1 MVDAPPDA
9 VPSRE
14 QLVAQLWVAQ
24 QELAFA
30 IVEREAAKY
39 QLRLLEDAIDR
50 LILARHAALCARE
63 GTPS

>member
-1 MVDAPPDA
+1 MMPLRMPCPLASSSC
-9 VPSRE
+9 PSSGWRNK
-14 QLVAQLWVAQ
+14 
-24 QELAFA
+24 ELAFA

-63 GTPS
+63 GTPP